1 MILKKNLSKILFLI
15 CSVFC
20 LNLSHAQSNSL
31 VNQTL
36 GTLQAGATPDPNVS
50 IGTLG
55 VGNGKYEEYQ
65 SVCRVNEYDTVRYY
79 STDLKKKR
87 SDLLKQRISEA
98 GDNSTKITL
107 RLIKE
112 LIDQGEAKETRI
124 FIDALKNK
132 KLSNFDNS
140 YLNALVSMSTE
151 NYATARATLSKLLE
165 DDPKNQDV
173 LRLLAEV
180 FVFMQNYYEAST
192 IYEDL
197 NTFTKNAYLIQQ
209 CETLILNSLN
219 ADGEKV
225 CLRAA
230 KKFPESPLPHIYI
243 GISHRER
250 EDYKQA
256 LLAFKKAV
264 SIKPTEMGTTCLAEQ
279 YFIKQDYANAIIQFQ
294 QSSTLNPDSIR
305 AQLGLAWTQIKTKQF
320 AESLIAFKKVCAI
333 NSKYQIELRKAFK
346 ILSADKIPDAK
357 KFIQAAESCGG

>member
-1 MILKKNLSKILFLI
+1 M
-15 CSVFC
+15 
-20 LNLSHAQSNSL
+20 

-36 GTLQAGATPDPNVS
+36 GTVQTGASSDPNVS

-65 SVCRVNEYDTVRYY
+65 SVCRANEYDTVRYF
-79 STDLKKKR
+79 SSDLKKKR
-87 SDLLKQRISEA
+87 SDLLKERINEA
-98 GDNSTKITL
+98 GDDSTKTTL

-112 LIDQGEAKETRI
+112 LIDQGEAKEARTYVDI
-124 FIDALKNK
+124 LKKK

-140 YLNALVSMSTE
+140 YLNALVSISTE
-151 NYATARATLSKLLE
+151 NYATARVTLTKLLE
-165 DDPKNQDV
+165 DDQKNQEI

-180 FVFMQNYYEAST
+180 FTALHNYYEASA

-197 NTFTKNAYLIQQ
+197 NSFTNNSYLIQQ

-225 CLRAA
+225 CLKAA

-243 GISHRER
+243 GISYRER
-250 EDYKQA
+250 ENHKQA

-264 SIKPTEMGTTCLAEQ
+264 NIKPTEMGTTCLAEQ
-279 YFIKQDYANAIIQFQ
+279 YFIKQDYSNAAIQFE
-294 QSSTLNPDSIR
+294 QSSALNPESIR

-320 AESLIAFKKVCAI
+320 AESLKAFKKVCAI
-333 NSKYQIELRKAFK
+333 NSKYEIELRKAFK

-357 KFIQAAESCGG
+357 KFIQAAESCGS